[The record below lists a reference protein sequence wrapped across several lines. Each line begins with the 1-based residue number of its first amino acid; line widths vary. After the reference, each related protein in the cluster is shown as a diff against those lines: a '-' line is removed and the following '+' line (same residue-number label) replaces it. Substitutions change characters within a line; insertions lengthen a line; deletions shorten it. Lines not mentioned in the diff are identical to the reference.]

1 MEIGGLQGGGSGLT
15 LNAASGLA
23 GARLG
28 LWSEM
33 QRFHGRCG
41 RVAGL
46 AAGLLALSGCGS
58 LLTEGTADLAG
69 VAGAGAATAVT
80 KSAAGAAAIGLAVR
94 SLASEGLKYAERR
107 VHRNEQDAIAQAAGP
122 LEPGALQTWSIHHTV
137 PIEVDEAGQV
147 VVSRAFGV
155 GSFRCKEIVFSVD
168 DMTRKGL
175 LRAFYTA
182 TICRDGDAWRWAS
195 AEPATERWSGLQ

>member
-1 MEIGGLQGGGSGLT
+1 METDGLQGCASGLT
-15 LNAASGLA
+15 VNAASGFA

-28 LWSEM
+28 LWGKM
-33 QRFHGRCG
+33 QRLQGRRG
-41 RVAGL
+41 RFASL
-46 AAGLLALSGCGS
+46 ATGLLALSGCGS

-80 KSAAGAAAIGLAVR
+80 KSAAGAAAIGLGIR
-94 SLASEGLKYAERR
+94 SVASEGLKYTERR
-107 VHRNEQDAIAQAAGP
+107 VHKNEQDAIAQAAGP
-122 LEPGALQTWSIHHTV
+122 LEPGALQTWSIHHIV

-155 GSFRCKEIVFSVD
+155 GTFRCKEIVFSVD

-182 TICRDGDAWRWAS
+182 TICQDGDAWRWAS
-195 AEPATERWSGLQ
+195 AEPATERWGGLQ

>member
-1 MEIGGLQGGGSGLT
+1 MQLSRLQRCRNVL
-15 LNAASGLA
+15 LALAS
-23 GARLG
+23 
-28 LWSEM
+28 
-33 QRFHGRCG
+33 
-41 RVAGL
+41 
-46 AAGLLALSGCGS
+46 LALSGCGS

-80 KSAAGAAAIGLAVR
+80 KSAAGAAAIGLGVR

-122 LEPGALQTWSIHHTV
+122 LEPGALQTWSIHHVV

-147 VVSRAFGV
+147 VVSRVFGV

-168 DMTRKGL
+168 DTTREGL
-175 LRAFYTA
+175 RRAFYTA
-182 TICRDGDAWRWAS
+182 TICRDGDVWRWAS
-195 AEPATERWSGLQ
+195 AEPATERWGGLQ